1 MRKLKL
7 YLIYFLSGLFFSGL
21 IMTSCDNTDEP
32 ETNKNEFL
40 ISSEVKFTIST
51 ADAKAKLLMF
61 QVLVPETSAFGVA
74 AQNDVDVLK
83 MTYKTTFKNTNIQA
97 SGLVC
102 TPKTP
107 GNYPVLCFQ
116 NGTNTEHAKAPTAN
130 PKDELFS
137 ILESVASMGF
147 IVVVPDYIGF
157 GSSAQLTHPYLHAES
172 TVQSILDMLRAVQEW
187 GNDEKVEAK
196 PTKDLY
202 IFGYS
207 QGGWATM
214 QLQKIIEKNYASEFS
229 LKASSCAAGPY
240 SLEYMN
246 EFITGKTE
254 YPMPYF
260 LAYLLNA
267 YTSIGLVPNSLSD
280 FIQAP
285 YATKIPGLF
294 DGKHSGGT
302 INSELTTQ
310 MSTLLTSE
318 YRTGYATNTKFA
330 GIKSAFLANSIEA
343 WNISTPTRLY
353 HGGNDE
359 YIPVSLSQKMLADFK
374 AKGVAD
380 TKIQL
385 IIIPGFD
392 HPTGVIPV
400 GLSTIL
406 WFLTLK
412 K

>member
-74 AQNDVDVLK
+74 AQNDVDVMK

-260 LAYLLNA
+260 LAYLLNT

-285 YATKIPGLF
+285 YATKIPDLF